1 MSEQPIDPKSPVTF
15 EMFKAVIGEMQSTFN
30 DALKKRDDQN
40 EARFTQFSEVLRQVA
55 ENMKAPQANG
65 LAIDKDTIVQKVV
78 DRAIAKLAGDDEDP
92 ASDIDFQQYKKNIHA
107 LYNLGIKRAIQA
119 TDVLIKKELKMPTA
133 SNRIAEKMITEDLGH
148 SPA

>member
-1 MSEQPIDPKSPVTF
+1 MSEEIDPKSPVTF
-15 EMFKAVIGEMQSTFN
+15 EMFKAVISEMQNTFN

-55 ENMKAPQANG
+55 ENMKAPQSSGIGG
-65 LAIDKDTIVQKVV
+65 LDKDAIVQKVV
-78 DRAIAKLAGDDEDP
+78 DRAISKLAGDEDDP

-119 TDVLIKKELKMPTA
+119 TDVLIKKELRMPTA
-133 SNRIAEKMITEDLGH
+133 SNKIAEKMITEDLSHG
-148 SPA
+148 PA